1 MPVSAHKFQN
11 GELADVLLPVRGYSV
26 EELKEMENEKRKL
39 KIKREQEELERQR
52 QEAYEE
58 IVNNAAQAMIPAQF
72 DFNASSSAGT
82 AHSNASCVITYDAM
96 GEKIALP
103 GKVAS
108 SFRAVEY
115 VAFAAQYSQNAHS
128 ISLQQELV
136 PVGTA
141 PASAFIEE
149 KILNVEPDEVDNDL
163 VEEEDLLGRT
173 LLGSSDDE
181 VAETDAVRPNGQDIR
196 RRQVLADEVWEE
208 EIENAREM
216 EVAQSLS
223 ELQERVAALENA
235 KAKEL
240 LETEEILSAAPDS
253 RLRSEKL
260 DGTGAGVHQRK
271 LDGKTNPA
279 SAWAFFYF
287 SNTYLFPETIQEFRS
302 LLTCLLLTSLRSLD
316 MRSRLFQSLTRVRR
330 LLCLQLT
337 TRPRLMES
345 LSCGEKNWQTKLK
358 ICCPVQP
365 PAEFRLLMGTVFGSR
380 NPD

>member
-82 AHSNASCVITYDAM
+82 AHSNASCVITFDAM

-260 DGTGAGVHQRK
+260 DGTGAGANQRK

-279 SAWAFFYF
+279 SAWAFFTF
-287 SNTYLFPETIQEFRS
+287 LTLTYS
-302 LLTCLLLTSLRSLD
+302 LK
-316 MRSRLFQSLTRVRR
+316 Q
-330 LLCLQLT
+330 
-337 TRPRLMES
+337 
-345 LSCGEKNWQTKLK
+345 N
-358 ICCPVQP
+358 
-365 PAEFRLLMGTVFGSR
+365 R
-380 NPD
+380 NFAAC